1 MKELKLR
8 LERIFSNSTYTIG
21 HLYVNDQYVC
31 DTLEDTDR
39 GLTSATPI
47 ADIKAKKVAGSTAIP
62 LGTYEVLMNVQSPR
76 FIQKIYY
83 KQFCNGFL
91 PRLNNVPGFEGVLI
105 HIGNTH
111 KDTEGCI
118 LVGYNRVKGQV
129 INSRVA
135 FEKLMKNH
143 LLPAKKEGVKITIE
157 IKIV

>member
-39 GLTSATPI
+39 GLTSVTSI

-76 FIQKIYY
+76 FIKKTYY

>member
-39 GLTSATPI
+39 GLTSASQI

-76 FIQKIYY
+76 FIQKAYY